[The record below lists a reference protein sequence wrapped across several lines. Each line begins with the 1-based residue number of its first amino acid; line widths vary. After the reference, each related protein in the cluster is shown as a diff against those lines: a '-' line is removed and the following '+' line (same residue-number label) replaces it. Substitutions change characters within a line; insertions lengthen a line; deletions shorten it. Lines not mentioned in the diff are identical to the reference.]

1 MLSHGLPLITLP
13 TRISEYSATLTDNI
27 FSNGSS
33 PQSQSAGIL
42 LSNISDHFPYFC
54 FLHDNFKYCRT
65 NKKYIYY
72 RNINNTTLEQLYHH
86 IENKDLRSLLKK
98 DVKNPNINY
107 NILHDVILNSLN
119 ICIPLKKKEVP

>member
-13 TRISEYSATLTDNI
+13 THISEYSATLIDNI

-54 FLHDNFKYCRT
+54 FF
-65 NKKYIYY
+65 
-72 RNINNTTLEQLYHH
+72 
-86 IENKDLRSLLKK
+86 
-98 DVKNPNINY
+98 
-107 NILHDVILNSLN
+107 
-119 ICIPLKKKEVP
+119 

>member
-13 TRISEYSATLTDNI
+13 TRISEYSATLIDNI

-54 FLHDNFKYCRT
+54 FLNDNFKYRIT

-72 RNINNTTLEQLYHH
+72 LNINNIVQQQ
-86 IENKDLRSLLKK
+86 
-98 DVKNPNINY
+98 V
-107 NILHDVILNSLN
+107 
-119 ICIPLKKKEVP
+119 